1 VLGPI
6 RHPSNLARLSGVV
19 PIAADYATFPG
30 TIADG
35 QEGRRLR
42 SRDRRRGPDPAPRR
56 PWENVVPYVQPTP
69 GTGVFEPVAPTTP
82 IDVVL
87 TQVQRRRGLV
97 EGTAYAT

>member
-1 VLGPI
+1 
-6 RHPSNLARLSGVV
+6 
-19 PIAADYATFPG
+19 
-30 TIADG
+30 
-35 QEGRRLR
+35 
-42 SRDRRRGPDPAPRR
+42 
-56 PWENVVPYVQPTP
+56 VQPTP